1 MALPQPTLQ
10 ATVTDSSID
19 FVGLVALCGLL
30 LSSGFFSSRS
40 LLPRRYSREL
50 VCKAAYWPRYRSR
63 RLVPYVVYTGCNC
76 VPRDDLRYFRHRAR
90 FFLLVLVLE
99 RGTCLRVDYT
109 HAFFLTRAF
118 RPNAGQPRFPAIIYC
133 HLISFVVIGQAHR
146 DVIATRYSAFR
157 YRDAIRSN
165 TAANI

>member
-10 ATVTDSSID
+10 ATVTDSSIE

-99 RGTCLRVDYT
+99 RFQSRYLLARRLHTCL
-109 HAFFLTRAF
+109 F
-118 RPNAGQPRFPAIIYC
+118 PNACIQTKRG
-133 HLISFVVIGQAHR
+133 
-146 DVIATRYSAFR
+146 
-157 YRDAIRSN
+157 
-165 TAANI
+165 TAAISRDYLLPFNFFRGNRSSASRCNCY